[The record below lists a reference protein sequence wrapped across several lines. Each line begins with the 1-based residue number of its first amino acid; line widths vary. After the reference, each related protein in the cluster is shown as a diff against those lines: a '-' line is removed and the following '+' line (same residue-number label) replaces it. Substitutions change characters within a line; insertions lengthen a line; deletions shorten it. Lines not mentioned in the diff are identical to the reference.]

1 MSLFKLPFL
10 LCISLCNCTTLAA
23 HNRRLSSDVV
33 TQHNAERKVPEVSGP
48 IVIRI
53 LRVFQ
58 VRTHGSAG
66 WFVAHKAFGVL

>member
-1 MSLFKLPFL
+1 MLLFKLPFL
-10 LCISLCNCTTLAA
+10 LCISLCNYTTLAV
-23 HNRRLSSDVV
+23 HNRRPSSEAV
-33 TQHNAERKVPEVSGP
+33 TQHNAEKKVPEVSAS
-48 IVIRI
+48 IVIRV